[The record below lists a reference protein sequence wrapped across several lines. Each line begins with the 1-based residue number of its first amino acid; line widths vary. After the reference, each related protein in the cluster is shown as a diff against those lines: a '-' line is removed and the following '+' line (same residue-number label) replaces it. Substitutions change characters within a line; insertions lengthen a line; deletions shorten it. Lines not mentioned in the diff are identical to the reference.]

1 MNSRTNQGPPY
12 EVVLFDCDST
22 LCSIEGID
30 QLATRAGLAEQLI
43 PITTAA
49 MEGRLPFDQ
58 AYAERLAVLQ
68 PDAAAVEWLSAQYL
82 EHIVTGADGLMEHL
96 HQRGKVV
103 HIISGGIHQALLPL
117 GAALGIPDHR
127 VHGVTLIF
135 DGQGR
140 YAGYDAD
147 SPLAHQYGKA
157 ATCRQILQSGERA
170 VLIGDGV
177 TDLEIRA
184 AGVDFIGFGG
194 VVRRTVVEEQATAYY
209 RESNLR
215 GLLAWLLTPAELEN
229 SGSW

>member
-82 EHIVTGADGLMEHL
+82 KHIVTGADGLMEHL
-96 HQRGKVV
+96 YQRGKAV

-117 GAALGIPDHR
+117 GAALGLPADR
-127 VHGVTLIF
+127 VHGVSLTF
-135 DGQGR
+135 DDRGR
-140 YAGYDAD
+140 YAGYDQS
-147 SPLAHQYGKA
+147 SPLAHQHGKA
-157 ATCRQILQSGERA
+157 AICRRILQAGQRA
-170 VLIGDGV
+170 ILIGDGL
-177 TDLEIRA
+177 TDLEARE